1 MTLKELFTY
10 RTFTVSNLLSLM
22 RVFLTPLI
30 YYLASEIKTDYWN
43 KYYLLGVVLFM
54 ILTDFLDGFM
64 ARLLKQETPLGQYL
78 DPIADKIAM
87 ITGLFVLVRFFDYPL
102 WVVIFVVIREV
113 VGTWGGMY
121 LLIRK
126 NILGKP
132 NYWGKWGVTAFA
144 ISSVFYV
151 LDWPFK
157 NYTPYVVF
165 LVFAGGVAAYAKT
178 YWKTVF
184 GSSDK
189 NNEA

>member
-10 RTFTVSNLLSLM
+10 RAFTVSNLLSLM

-78 DPIADKIAM
+78 DPIADKITM

-102 WVVIFVVIREV
+102 WVVIFVVIREI

-121 LLIRK
+121 LLIKK

-151 LDWPFK
+151 LDWSFK

-165 LVFAGGVAAYAKT
+165 LVFAGGVAAYANT
-178 YWKTVF
+178 YWKTIF
-184 GSSDK
+184 GSRDK
-189 NNEA
+189 I